1 MIGQT
6 FQSYR
11 NVPATMAGTSTTSL
25 PTPPLWKQMAS
36 ASGQR
41 AAIKNWLPFQKKTL
55 KKLCATQ
62 HRNPQRRNRFEKPT
76 EPQKY
81 TNPKTLMNSRGGY
94 GGEHWSLN
102 ERAIPLSHQQIYSS
116 PYYLKCKTTCAA
128 LCLCSLIFI
137 SNSAR
142 LSDEFTRR
150 HPAKN
155 EGSRCASK

>member
-62 HRNPQRRNRFEKPT
+62 HRNPQRRNLFVALLPEMQDDMRRLVPVLTDF
-76 EPQKY
+76 Y
-81 TNPKTLMNSRGGY
+81 
-94 GGEHWSLN
+94 
-102 ERAIPLSHQQIYSS
+102 QQFSEVI
-116 PYYLKCKTTCAA
+116 
-128 LCLCSLIFI
+128 
-137 SNSAR
+137 R
-142 LSDEFTRR
+142 
-150 HPAKN
+150 
-155 EGSRCASK
+155 

>member
-41 AAIKNWLPFQKKTL
+41 AAIKNWLPFQKKT
-55 KKLCATQ
+55 
-62 HRNPQRRNRFEKPT
+62 FEKPT

>member
-55 KKLCATQ
+55 K
-62 HRNPQRRNRFEKPT
+62 KPT

>member
-41 AAIKNWLPFQKKTL
+41 AAIKNWLPFQK
-55 KKLCATQ
+55 
-62 HRNPQRRNRFEKPT
+62 
-76 EPQKY
+76 
-81 TNPKTLMNSRGGY
+81 KTLMNSRGGY